1 MNEDTRDILKHVEL
15 ERERQD
21 KKWGQQNHNIFKWLT
36 ILGEEY
42 GEACKDAFDA
52 SQLSA
57 DEQFYTPRIRKELI
71 EVAAVAVAIVE
82 SIDRNG
88 VKA

>member
-1 MNEDTRDILKHVEL
+1 MTYATRNVINAVED
-15 ERERQD
+15 ERKRQD
-21 KKWGQQNHNIFKWLT
+21 DKWGQQNHNIFKWLT

-52 SQLSA
+52 NQPSA

-88 VKA
+88 LKA